1 MSDTTK
7 RWIQGFR
14 DGNPELIEEFWNQYE
29 VRLRRLAERN
39 LGQQIR
45 RRVASDDVVQSA
57 FRTFLR
63 RAHQDEFQL
72 SDRQSL
78 LALLCTITLN
88 KIREKVRYHN
98 RQKRGIDQERYLDAI
113 ADLSGSEATP
123 DEIAAFH
130 EVEEMIAD
138 FSQEEQ
144 QIIHLRLESYTNHEI
159 ANQLQCSERT
169 VRRLMNRIRERFK
182 QELGLGL
189 DDN

>member
-1 MSDTTK
+1 MSDITK
-7 RWIQGFR
+7 RWVQGFR

-29 VRLRRLAERN
+29 IRLRRLAERN

-45 RRVASDDVVQSA
+45 RRVGSDDVVQSA

-63 RAHQDEFQL
+63 RAHQDEFKL
-72 SDRQSL
+72 SDRRSL

-113 ADLSGSEATP
+113 ADLGGSEATP

-130 EVEEMIAD
+130 EVEEMIGD

-144 QIIHLRLESYTNHEI
+144 QIIQLRLENYTNQEI

-169 VRRLMNRIRERFK
+169 VRRLVNRLRERFK

-189 DDN
+189 DGN

>member
-1 MSDTTK
+1 
-7 RWIQGFR
+7 
-14 DGNPELIEEFWNQYE
+14 
-29 VRLRRLAERN
+29 
-39 LGQQIR
+39 
-45 RRVASDDVVQSA
+45 
-57 FRTFLR
+57 
-63 RAHQDEFQL
+63 
-72 SDRQSL
+72 
-78 LALLCTITLN
+78 LN

-113 ADLSGSEATP
+113 ADLGGSEATP

-169 VRRLMNRIRERFK
+169 VRRLMNRIRVRFK

>member
-7 RWIQGFR
+7 RWVQGFR

-29 VRLRRLAERN
+29 IRLRRLAERN

-72 SDRQSL
+72 SDRRSL

-113 ADLSGSEATP
+113 ADLGGSEATP

-138 FSQEEQ
+138 FSEEEQ

>member
-7 RWIQGFR
+7 RWVQGFR

-45 RRVASDDVVQSA
+45 RRVASEDIVQSA

-63 RAHQDEFQL
+63 RAYQDEFQL
-72 SDRQSL
+72 ADRKSL

-88 KIREKVRYHN
+88 KIREKVRYHG

-113 ADLSGSEATP
+113 ADLGGSEATP